1 MKKSVRRVL
10 VILFVVIVAICMYIS
25 DRGIYLEYK
34 ELGENYLPIFKTNLL
49 YKYAIMAINFV
60 LIYVIMYIENKGI
73 KNGLK
78 VFFDQEKKEQPH
90 FLNKSISLV
99 VAAISSFVV
108 GFIFT
113 PKVIL
118 FASNVS
124 FGRTDLIFNL
134 DISFYMFAEPLIKML
149 LRYFMIIYIAL
160 IFYSVLYYIFIFNR
174 YFDGIDRETLK
185 KSNLIKHLIKYI
197 KSLAIIFAVFNLV
210 GTLDIV
216 FSNFVT
222 TDGGLELIGAGKT
235 DVIIKLWGNVILSIV
250 IIITAFLVSSNLKKF
265 ERSKIIR
272 DIIIIPAYLV
282 SMFVVMI
289 CFDLL
294 YVKTNEYDKQKKYIE
309 RNISYTKEAYG
320 IDCDTETIDY
330 SGTITT
336 DQINNN
342 QNILD
347 NAVIINKEMALNK
360 LNEEQTEKGYYKY
373 NTLGLIKS
381 QDKNNNTRLIYLSPR
396 EIVSSKRTY
405 NGKTFEYTHGYGAI
419 GISATS
425 TTNDGDIAYIEDN
438 DYIKTK
444 QIYYGLETN
453 NAIVIDENSK
463 NEYDY
468 TDSKGN
474 EYTSTYNGNSG
485 LKLGFL
491 DRFNLGVKINNVKLA
506 FSSDISKDNRILI
519 NRNIIRRAELVL
531 PDVLFDEN
539 PYVVADKNGDMYWVL
554 DGYTVSNNYPYS
566 TRASIKYSG
575 EKRTINYI
583 RNSIKVIINCYDG
596 NMRFYITDSTDPIAM
611 AYRKMYPDVFQGL
624 DSQIPEDIS
633 SQFVYPQFLY
643 DIQSSMLEEYH
654 NTKSEILYR
663 GDDSW
668 STATYVTNQN
678 GKSVTTKLE
687 SYYTMVKNNNLE
699 EIGLIQMYTPSEK
712 QNLTSYLV
720 GVVENGTNKLKISKL
735 SSDQSILGLT
745 QLDSKI
751 LENDG
756 MNQEIQSLNVTGA
769 RVTKQIM
776 VVPIDNTILYIEQ
789 IYQTKIN
796 ESGMPYLKKVIV
808 ASGNK
813 IAIGNNLKEALENIV
828 SQEATSIDTYTDEDI
843 DGLIQSIIKANKNLT
858 QSMNANDWELM
869 GTDVKTLQELINELE
884 KQENEEKKK
893 EKNTTNT
900 TNTENATDEN
910 NSNVEED
917 NTNNITNN

>member
-1 MKKSVRRVL
+1 MKKNVRRIL
-10 VILFVVIVAICMYIS
+10 VMLFVIIVAICMYVS
-25 DRGIYLEYK
+25 DRGSYLEYK
-34 ELGENYLPIFKTNLL
+34 ELGENYLPIFKTNML
-49 YKYAIMAINFV
+49 YKYAIMAVNFIV
-60 LIYVIMYIENKGI
+60 IYIIMYVENKGI

-78 VFFDQEKKEQPH
+78 VFFEQEKKEQPH

-197 KSLAIIFAVFNLV
+197 KSLAIVFAVFNLV

-425 TTNDGDIAYIEDN
+425 TTNDGDIAYIENN

-453 NAIVIDENSK
+453 NAIVI
-463 NEYDY
+463 
-468 TDSKGN
+468 
-474 EYTSTYNGNSG
+474 
-485 LKLGFL
+485 
-491 DRFNLGVKINNVKLA
+491 
-506 FSSDISKDNRILI
+506 
-519 NRNIIRRAELVL
+519 
-531 PDVLFDEN
+531 DEN

-869 GTDVKTLQELINELE
+869 GTDVKNLQELINELE
-884 KQENEEKKK
+884 KQESEEKKK

-900 TNTENATDEN
+900 TNTDNVTNEN

-917 NTNNITNN
+917 NINNTNN